1 MARKAKKVMSQTF
14 TLERCLTKINKEE
27 IRSDQDVQRL
37 SGQFNAAMI
46 NELWGNERK
55 LKKLFPE
62 AVWEPELTA
71 CTRQ

>member
-1 MARKAKKVMSQTF
+1 
-14 TLERCLTKINKEE
+14 
-27 IRSDQDVQRL
+27 
-37 SGQFNAAMI
+37 MI

-71 CTRQ
+71 YTRQ